1 MRASRQDETL
11 HGTGAGQAPVD
22 RALADAYGLTV
33 RQAQCATL
41 LRYGVSAGDL
51 AARIG
56 VSRSTLQKH
65 LSALREKLGV
75 RTTQD
80 LVARL
85 QDSEADDN
93 IAAYH
98 SWPPAPLTPEASGD
112 GAAGLVEKLRGKLHL
127 HDMLD
132 AFRDHLAAKFHVQ
145 YVFYSFIPLSVPGLF
160 RGDLF
165 NTVLAPQPVEA
176 AYRAVKDPLQYPAI
190 QELFEKPD
198 GVALLDGLEAD
209 YVDLPEEV
217 AAFYRACLAEGVRF
231 GVTFGF
237 PAGTSYVGVSLSMGA
252 DCPDPARIAATRGDE
267 LRAAAMT
274 LHGCAWSFGALA
286 ASFGLTVRERDALS
300 FLAQG
305 FKAADAAAR
314 MEISE
319 RAFVKH
325 LANARKKFNAQTN
338 AEAICKATAAN
349 ALVFR

>member
-56 VSRSTLQKH
+56 VSPSTLQKH
-65 LSALREKLGV
+65 LSALREKMDV
-75 RTTQD
+75 RTTAD
-80 LVARL
+80 LVAKL
-85 QDSEADDN
+85 QETEADDN

-98 SWPPAPLTPEASGD
+98 SWPPTPLTPEASGD
-112 GAAGLVEKLRGKLHL
+112 AAGALIEKLRGKLHL
-127 HDMLD
+127 IDMLD
-132 AFRDHLAAKFHVQ
+132 VFRTHLAAEFHIQ
-145 YVFYSFIPLSVPGLF
+145 YVFYSFIPLSVPGLIK
-160 RGDLF
+160 GDIF
-165 NTVLAPQPVEA
+165 NTILAPKPIEA
-176 AYRAVKDPLQYPAI
+176 AYRAVKDPLQYPAV
-190 QELFEKPD
+190 QELFAKPD
-198 GVALLDGLEAD
+198 GVALLDGLQTEYAS
-209 YVDLPEEV
+209 LPTDV
-217 AAFYRACLAEGVRF
+217 AAFYRACLAENVRY

-237 PAGTSYVGVSLSMGA
+237 PAGSSYVGVSLSLDA
-252 DCPDPARIAATRGDE
+252 ACPDPARIADERGAD
-267 LRAAAMT
+267 LRAAAMV

-305 FKAADAAAR
+305 FKAADCAGR

-319 RAFVKH
+319 RTFVKH
-325 LANARKKFNAQTN
+325 LANARMKFNAQTN